1 MKTLDDLLPDIGYII
16 VEKEAGGNL
25 WLDCKDLKSSLRA
38 EMQSIAIELLKDQGL
53 MLTGDHHDQIID

>member
-25 WLDCKDLKSSLRA
+25 WLDCRELKAAIRIEIVQVIKD
-38 EMQSIAIELLKDQGL
+38 MTDG
-53 MLTGDHHDQIID
+53 IIPINEPRS